1 MDEGGVKIRQGV
13 TPTNIEKLD
22 SGRLIVTY
30 SDGESDEFDTVVAA
44 VGEINILYYY
54 GIFGFLTLIITIK
67 SKTRAH
73 RFWN

>member
-44 VGEINILYYY
+44 VGEMNILCYYE
-54 GIFGFLTLIITIK
+54 IIDFLTLIVTSK
-67 SKTRAH
+67 SKTCAH
-73 RFWN
+73 RF

>member
-44 VGEINILYYY
+44 VGEINILHYYE
-54 GIFGFLTLIITIK
+54 IIK
-67 SKTRAH
+67 FFR
-73 RFWN
+73 